1 MSEEELNTAQNSTP
15 SAEPI
20 LNEQAAPANAAETL
34 ETAPISTPEPPISPT
49 TASNETAKIEPAP
62 LREPLAHTANEHKQN
77 TKKAN
82 KNTFG
87 LKPLIAVALICSL
100 LGGLIGGGI
109 VALLRP
115 TGTSSGGGSTTT
127 TINVADGT
135 SPISAIAK
143 ANMPAVVSIVNNSST
158 TYNDVF
164 FGRNY
169 TQETKA
175 SGSGVIIST
184 DGYIVTNYH
193 VIENAYKL
201 TVTLYDGRNF
211 EAQLIGGDEST
222 DLAVLKIEAD
232 NLTAAT
238 IGDSDALEVG
248 DLLVAI
254 GNPLDAQ
261 AFAWTVTDGIV
272 SGLGRT
278 VESDGQSFTLI
289 QTNAAINAGNSGGAL
304 LNGKGELVGIN
315 SMKIS
320 GSSVEGMGFAIP
332 INDAKPI
339 IDQLISQGYVSRPY
353 LGIAGYNIN
362 ENLLSQVSLK
372 RDNGILVTQLTKNG
386 PAEKY
391 GVKVGDIIYEAD
403 GKTIAS
409 FDDLSAVLDEHNVG
423 DTITLKINRDG
434 SDTSVDVTLGEQ
446 GTKLELQSTPTKTS
460 YRY

>member
-34 ETAPISTPEPPISPT
+34 ETAPISTPETPISPT

-115 TGTSSGGGSTTT
+115 TSTSSGGGSTTT

-261 AFAWTVTDGIV
+261 ALAWTVTDGIV

>member
-1 MSEEELNTAQNSTP
+1 
-15 SAEPI
+15 
-20 LNEQAAPANAAETL
+20 
-34 ETAPISTPEPPISPT
+34 
-49 TASNETAKIEPAP
+49 
-62 LREPLAHTANEHKQN
+62 
-77 TKKAN
+77 
-82 KNTFG
+82 
-87 LKPLIAVALICSL
+87 
-100 LGGLIGGGI
+100 
-109 VALLRP
+109 
-115 TGTSSGGGSTTT
+115 
-127 TINVADGT
+127 
-135 SPISAIAK
+135 
-143 ANMPAVVSIVNNSST
+143 MPAVVSIVNNSST

>member
-1 MSEEELNTAQNSTP
+1 MLEEQQPSSAASPDAPSTTPSSEILTTESEPTPVLEIMSESENKPQPTNP
-15 SAEPI
+15 
-20 LNEQAAPANAAETL
+20 APPTI
-34 ETAPISTPEPPISPT
+34 TPPITEKSKT
-49 TASNETAKIEPAP
+49 H
-62 LREPLAHTANEHKQN
+62 RQ
-77 TKKAN
+77 KA
-82 KNTFG
+82 TFG
-87 LKPLIAVALICSL
+87 WKSLIAVALICSV
-100 LGGLIGGGI
+100 LGGAIGGGI
-109 VALLRP
+109 VAMLRP
-115 TGTSSGGGSTTT
+115 QGTTSNNQT
-127 TINVADGT
+127 TIQVAEGT

-143 ANMPAVVSIVNNSST
+143 ANMPAVVSIINNSST
-158 TYNDVF
+158 TYNNF
-164 FGRNY
+164 FGSY
-169 TQETKA
+169 TQDSQA
-175 SGSGVIIST
+175 SGSGVIISA

-201 TVTLYDGRNF
+201 TVTLYDGRVF

-222 DLAVLKIEAD
+222 DLAVLKINAD
-232 NLTAAT
+232 NLTVAT
-238 IGDSDALEVG
+238 IGDSDALEIG

-339 IDQLISQGYVSRPY
+339 VDQLINQGYVSRPF

-362 ENLLSQVSLK
+362 DNLLNQVTLK
-372 RDNGILVTQLTKNG
+372 RDNGILVTQLTKDG

-391 GVKVGDIIYEAD
+391 GVKVGDIIYQAD
-403 GKTIAS
+403 DTKIAS
-409 FDDLSAVLDEHNVG
+409 FDDLSAVLKEHNVG
-423 DTITLKINRDG
+423 DTITLSINRDG
-434 SDTSVDVTLGEQ
+434 SEITLTVTLGEQ
-446 GTKLELQSTPTKTS
+446 GTKLALKSAPSKTAF
-460 YRY
+460 RF

>member
-1 MSEEELNTAQNSTP
+1 MFEEQQSPSSASPDAPSTTPSSEILTTNESEPTPSIEIMSESENKPQIANSAP
-15 SAEPI
+15 PI
-20 LNEQAAPANAAETL
+20 
-34 ETAPISTPEPPISPT
+34 ISTPIQEKNN
-49 TASNETAKIEPAP
+49 A
-62 LREPLAHTANEHKQN
+62 HKQ
-77 TKKAN
+77 KAA
-82 KNTFG
+82 FG
-87 LKPLIAVALICSL
+87 WKSLIAVALICSV
-100 LGGLIGGGI
+100 LGGAIGGGL
-109 VALLRP
+109 VAMLRP
-115 TGTSSGGGSTTT
+115 QNATSSNQT
-127 TINVADGT
+127 TIQVAEGT

-143 ANMPAVVSIVNNSST
+143 ANMPAVVSIINNSST
-158 TYNDVF
+158 TYNNMF
-164 FGRNY
+164 FGSY
-169 TQETKA
+169 TQDSQA
-175 SGSGVIIST
+175 SGSGVIISA

-201 TVTLYDGRNF
+201 TVTLYDGRVF

-222 DLAVLKIEAD
+222 DLAVLKINAD
-232 NLTAAT
+232 NLTVAT
-238 IGDSDALEVG
+238 IGDSDTLEVG

-339 IDQLISQGYVSRPY
+339 IDQLISQGYVSRPF
-353 LGIAGYNIN
+353 LGIAGYNVN
-362 ENLLSQVSLK
+362 ENLLNQVTLK
-372 RDNGILVTQLTKNG
+372 RDNGILVTQLTKDG

-391 GVKVGDIIYEAD
+391 GIKVGDIIYQAD
-403 GKTIAS
+403 DTKIAS
-409 FDDLSAVLDEHNVG
+409 FDDLSAVLKEHNVG
-423 DTITLKINRDG
+423 DTITLSINRDG
-434 SDTSVDVTLGEQ
+434 NEITLEVILGEQ
-446 GTKLELQSTPTKTS
+446 GTKLELKSAPSKTAF
-460 YRY
+460 RY

>member
-1 MSEEELNTAQNSTP
+1 MSEEELNTAQSSTP

-34 ETAPISTPEPPISPT
+34 ETAPISTPETPISPT

-100 LGGLIGGGI
+100 LGGLIGGSI

-115 TGTSSGGGSTTT
+115 TSTSSGGGSTTT

-184 DGYIVTNYH
+184 DGYIVTSYH

-238 IGDSDALEVG
+238 
-248 DLLVAI
+248 I

>member
-1 MSEEELNTAQNSTP
+1 MSEEKFPASEENAANSFVNTAEASPTP
-15 SAEPI
+15 TSSESPTSQDSAPI
-20 LNEQAAPANAAETL
+20 ITESILEAADTAPAPQAESNHS
-34 ETAPISTPEPPISPT
+34 APQAIKSQKEK
-49 TASNETAKIEPAP
+49 ASF
-62 LREPLAHTANEHKQN
+62 
-77 TKKAN
+77 

-115 TGTSSGGGSTTT
+115 ADSVSYSGGTT
-127 TINVADGT
+127 TINVPKGT

-158 TYNDVF
+158 TYSGIF
-164 FGRNY
+164 FGQSY
-169 TQETKA
+169 TQDSQA
-175 SGSGVIIST
+175 SGSGVIISEE
-184 DGYIVTNYH
+184 GYIVTNYH

-201 TVTLYDGRNF
+201 TVTLYDGRVF
-211 EAQLIGGDEST
+211 DAKLIGGDEAT
-222 DLAVLKIEAD
+222 DLAVLKIDAD
-232 NLTAAT
+232 NLTVAT
-238 IGDSDALEVG
+238 LGDSDALEVG

-254 GNPLDAQ
+254 GNPLDAE

-339 IDQLISQGYVSRPY
+339 IEQLISQGYVSRPY
-353 LGIAGYNIN
+353 LGIAGYNIDKS
-362 ENLLSQVSLK
+362 LLSHITLK
-372 RDNGILVTQLTKNG
+372 RDSGILVTQLTQNG

-391 GVKVGDIIYEAD
+391 GVKVGDIIYQAD
-403 GKTIAS
+403 DKSITS

-423 DTITLKINRDG
+423 DTVTLKINRDG
-434 SDTSVDVTLGEQ
+434 NEIAIAVTLGEQ
-446 GTKLELQSTPTKTS
+446 GTKLELKSAPTKTS
-460 YRY
+460 FRY

>member
-1 MSEEELNTAQNSTP
+1 MSEEELTTEQSSAS

-20 LNEQAAPANAAETL
+20 LDVQAETPL
-34 ETAPISTPEPPISPT
+34 ETAPVSAQETP
-49 TASNETAKIEPAP
+49 TASISNETVATEPTP
-62 LREPLAHTANEHKQN
+62 LHEPLANAATESQQH

-82 KNTFG
+82 KNAFS

-109 VALLRP
+109 VAVLRP
-115 TGTSSGGGSTTT
+115 TSTGSSGGTT
-127 TINVADGT
+127 TINVADGS

-169 TQETKA
+169 TQDSQA

-201 TVTLYDGRNF
+201 TVTLYDGRVF
-211 EAQLIGGDEST
+211 DAQLIGGDEST
-222 DLAVLKIEAD
+222 DLAVLKIDAD

-278 VESDGQSFTLI
+278 VETDGQSFTLI

-339 IDQLISQGYVSRPY
+339 IEQLISQGYVSRPY

-362 ENLLSQVSLK
+362 ENLLSQVTLK
-372 RDNGILVTQLTKNG
+372 CDNGILVTQLTKDG

-391 GVKVGDIIYEAD
+391 GLKVGDIIYQAD

-423 DTITLKINRDG
+423 DTITLSINRDG
-434 SDTSVDVTLGEQ
+434 TEMTVNVTLGEQ
-446 GTKLELQSTPTKTS
+446 GTKLELKSAPTKTS
-460 YRY
+460 FRY